1 MGAAMAKFRIF
12 LDSEN
17 YVAIMGF
24 PEGRRAEE
32 IRVASISEMEKDH
45 THFVLCSGY
54 RVEVNLSFG
63 EIISKL
69 DVGRGVDFEGTQ
81 YAPRS

>member
-17 YVAIMGF
+17 YLAITGF
-24 PEGRRAEE
+24 PEGRRDEE

-63 EIISKL
+63 EIISKFH
-69 DVGRGVDFEGTQ
+69 VGRGVDFEGTQ

>member
-17 YVAIMGF
+17 YLAIMGF
-24 PEGRRAEE
+24 PEVRRDEE

-45 THFVLCSGY
+45 THFVLRSGY

-63 EIISKL
+63 EIFSKFHA
-69 DVGRGVDFEGTQ
+69 GRGVDFEGTQ
-81 YAPRS
+81 YAPKS